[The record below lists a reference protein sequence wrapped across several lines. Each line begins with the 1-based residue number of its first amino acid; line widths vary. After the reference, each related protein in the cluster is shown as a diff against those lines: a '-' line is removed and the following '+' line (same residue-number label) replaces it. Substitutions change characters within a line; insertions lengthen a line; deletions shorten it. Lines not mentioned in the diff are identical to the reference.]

1 MSSKKWYEYFVSVE
15 DQGSA
20 AGNNPGGLHPFGG
33 QPGAPPPGD
42 AASAIAQIA
51 AQMQAPVAAAP
62 PPPPAKFEKAAAA
75 AGAFATFDDIYKA
88 AEITQPGHGYTILK
102 VADML
107 NSEHIKQMPAEVKKG
122 SILVALDAA
131 GVKIQDVIQDAIRR
145 DQALDAFERVRQ
157 KSVEDIEAKKLEE
170 NQKIQ
175 ADLDKYVADQKAR
188 LQANLAEI
196 DKQKESFSSWRIQK
210 QLEEQRIADC
220 VSYFV
225 TDNPISTASN
235 PRPGAGGPT
244 STGS

>member
-15 DQGSA
+15 GDANAPANQPASL
-20 AGNNPGGLHPFGG
+20 NPFGA
-33 QPGAPPPGD
+33 QPGD

-51 AQMQAPVAAAP
+51 AQVQQPVAAAP
-62 PPPPAKFEKAAAA
+62 PPPPAKFEKTAA
-75 AGAFATFDDIYKA
+75 AGVSMTFEDIYAA
-88 AEITQPGHGYTILK
+88 AEIKPPAHGYTVFK

-107 NSEHIKQMPAEVKKG
+107 QSEHIRELPAEVKKG

-131 GVKIQDVIQDAIRR
+131 GVKIADVVQDAIRR

-157 KSVEDIEAKKLEE
+157 KSVEDLEAKKLAE

-175 ADLDKYVADQKAR
+175 ADLDKYVEEQKAR
-188 LQANLAEI
+188 LKANLAEI

-225 TDNPISTASN
+225 TDNPITT
-235 PRPGAGGPT
+235 AGGT
-244 STGS
+244 TKAGS